1 MLHLLLGRAKIG
13 KTTRLYQAMRENGKH
28 RPQVLIVPEQYSHEA
43 ERRLCQELGGGASA
57 WAEVLSFTRLYHRV
71 LTETGGLAQPM
82 LDGGGQ
88 LLLMH
93 QAVHAVSSQLTL
105 YAKPSKKA
113 AFLEHLLATRGELK
127 SYCIQPQQLIEAGD
141 NAPEGEGQRLREL
154 GLMLECYDTLTQRLA
169 SDPRDRLTRLA
180 ERLKTCEYGRGAD
193 FYLDSFVD
201 FTPQQRQVLTQ
212 LMSKAHSV
220 TVALTCDTLDNHS
233 LEVFAPARRTALTLQ
248 ADAKACHTL
257 MTFEILT
264 GRKDD
269 APPAL
274 AAMEQLFQTYEPLQ
288 ETPPTGVHLIQ
299 AETPYLEVEQ
309 AAQTICKLVRED
321 GLRYRDMVVAGRTM
335 EDYAGL
341 LEPVFGR
348 YGIPLFYS
356 HRESIL
362 EKPILTLLTA
372 ALETVGDGYEYDSL
386 FRYLKTG
393 LTGIS
398 LAEVD
403 LLENY
408 VLRWELRGSQWSRE
422 AAWNWHP
429 EGYSRKWTAADEAAV
444 AELDALRRRVI
455 ASLET
460 LRKTQA
466 APGADLVRVLYG
478 FLEDIQLPQRLQER
492 SEQLRER
499 GELRQA
505 EEYRQLWGI
514 LCGAMEQCADL
525 LTEGGMELREFADL
539 FGLLL
544 SQYDVSAIPV
554 SLDRVSAGEIQHLS
568 HKEAKVLLLL
578 GADEDHFPLVTQAP
592 GLLTDSDRSWL
603 QAIGLEVAPSAD
615 QRLDREQMLLY
626 EGLALPHEQ
635 LFISWPRTKGG
646 AATNPARFVEQIQGL
661 LPKLTVTHSDSDTCP
676 MAPLPAL
683 EWAGRHRND
692 ALLDA
697 LEQEPEWN
705 LRTRRVRLARQY
717 TRGGLSRSAVN
728 ALYGH
733 KVRLSAS
740 KMDTIKSCHFSYFMQ
755 YGLKAKARKR
765 AGFDAPEAGTF
776 VHYVLE
782 HFLRDAKEQGGVQ
795 TMSHDQRKAK
805 VKEVV
810 EQYIREELGDLEGQS
825 PRFRYLFRRLCQS
838 VELVVQNV
846 VEELEHSHFQPI
858 SFELGFGDGKALPP
872 VELTVDG
879 VTLSISGIVDRVDGW
894 AENGRL
900 YLRVVD
906 YKTGKKSFSL
916 TDVWHGLEMQ
926 MLLYLFTLE
935 QSGRE
940 LYDQDPTAAG
950 VLYLPA
956 RDLILSGSRDM
967 TPAQRQAEVDKKLRR
982 SGMLLDDPEVLAAME
997 TLDAT
1002 GKHRFLP
1009 LKVSKKTGEITGD
1022 SLATAEQWGKLR
1034 RHVGKILRDIA
1045 GEIGTG
1051 NIDADPYLRSGN
1063 RSYCDFCDYA
1073 DACFFEEGSGR
1084 DCHRYLYPVK
1094 GQRFWESA
1102 GADENEERGQQH
1114 GG

>member
-1 MLHLLLGRAKIG
+1 MLSFLLGRAKTG
-13 KTTRLYQAMRENGKH
+13 KTTRLYEQIRNNGTK
-28 RPQVLIVPEQYSHEA
+28 RPQILIVPEQYSHEA
-43 ERRLCQELGGGASA
+43 ERRLCQELGGSASA
-57 WAEVLSFTRLYHRV
+57 CAEVLSFTRLYHRV
-71 LTETGGLAQPM
+71 FQETGGLAQPM
-82 LDGGGQ
+82 LDAGGQ

-93 QAVHAVSSQLTL
+93 QAVHAVSTQLTL
-105 YAKPSKKA
+105 YGRPSKKA
-113 AFLEHLLATRGELK
+113 AFLEHLLATHGELK
-127 SYCIQPQQLIEAGD
+127 SYCVTPQQLIQAG
-141 NAPEGEGQRLREL
+141 NEAPEGEGQRLWEL
-154 GLMLECYDTLTQRLA
+154 GVILECYDRLTQRLA
-169 SDPRDRLTRLA
+169 TDPRDRLTKLA
-180 ERLKTCEYGRGAD
+180 ERLKTCSYGRGAD
-193 FYLDSFVD
+193 FYLDNFVD
-201 FTPQQRQVLTQ
+201 VTPQQRQVLTQ
-212 LMSKAHSV
+212 LMRKAHSV
-220 TVALTCDTLDNHS
+220 TVALTCDRLDQDG
-233 LEVFAPARRTALTLQ
+233 LELFAPARRTALTLLE
-248 ADAKACHTL
+248 DAKTCHVPVE
-257 MTFEILT
+257 FELLT
-264 GRKDD
+264 ERKDG

-274 AAMEQLFQTYEPLQ
+274 AALEERLFHSCTPLANR
-288 ETPPTGVHLIQ
+288 EPTGVHLTQ
-299 AETPYLEVEQ
+299 AETLYQEVEQ
-309 AAQTICKLVRED
+309 AAQTICCLTREE
-321 GLRYRDMVVAGRTM
+321 GLRYRDIVVAGRTM
-335 EDYAGL
+335 EEYAGL

-393 LTGIS
+393 LTGIR
-398 LAEVD
+398 LEEVD

-429 EGYSRKWTAADEAAV
+429 EGYGRKWTEADKAAV
-444 AELDALRRRVI
+444 AELDALRRQVI
-455 ASLET
+455 APLET
-460 LRKTQA
+460 LRQTA
-466 APGADLVRVLYG
+466 AASGAALVRVLYG
-478 FLEDIQLPQRLQER
+478 FLEEIQLPQRLRER

-505 EEYRQLWGI
+505 EEYRQLWDI
-514 LCGAMEQCADL
+514 LCNAMEQCADL
-525 LTEGGMELREFADL
+525 LTEGSMELREFAEL
-539 FGLLL
+539 FALLL

-554 SLDRVSAGEIQHLS
+554 SLDCVAVGEVPHLS
-568 HKEAKVLLLL
+568 HREAKVLLLL
-578 GADEDHFPLVTQAP
+578 GADEDHFPLVTQAA
-592 GLLTDSDRSWL
+592 GLLTEQDRTWL
-603 QAIGLEVAPSAD
+603 RTWGVEVAPSAD

-626 EGLALPHEQ
+626 EALALPQKQ
-635 LFISWPRTKGG
+635 LFVSWSRTKDGG
-646 AATNPARFVEQIQGL
+646 VNQPAGFVERMQRL
-661 LPKLTVTHSDSDTCP
+661 LPNLAVACPDSSGCP
-676 MAPLPAL
+676 MAMLPAL
-683 EWAGRHRND
+683 EWAGTHRVD
-692 ALLDA
+692 SLLDA
-697 LEQEPEWN
+697 LERTTEWN
-705 LRTRRVRLARQY
+705 LRAHRVRLARGY
-717 TRGGLSRSAVN
+717 TRGGLSRGAVE
-728 ALYGH
+728 ALYGR

-740 KMDTIKSCHFSYFMQ
+740 KMDTMKSCHFSYFMQ

-782 HFLRDAKEQGGVQ
+782 HVLRQAKEQGGVSAL
-795 TMSHDQRKAK
+795 TPEERKPLVRA
-805 VKEVV
+805 VV
-810 EQYIREELGDLEGQS
+810 EQYIQEELGDLEGQS

-894 AENGRL
+894 AEKGRL

-935 QSGRE
+935 QSGE
-940 LYDQDPTAAG
+940 SLYGQAPTAAG

-956 RDLILSGSRDM
+956 RDLILSGTRDM

-982 SGMLLDDPEVLAAME
+982 SGMLLNDPEVLAAME
-997 TLDAT
+997 TLGAT

-1034 RHVGKILRDIA
+1034 RHVNQILRDIA
-1045 GEIGTG
+1045 GEIGAG
-1051 NIDADPYLRSGN
+1051 NIDADPYLRAGN

-1073 DACFFEEGSGR
+1073 DACFFEEGNGR
-1084 DCHRYLYPVK
+1084 DCRRYLYAVK
-1094 GQRFWESA
+1094 GKRFWESA
-1102 GADENEERGQQH
+1102 GQTAEEGENH
-1114 GG
+1114 GS